1 MSLSSHSSCK
11 DYKVILLVSIVCI
24 IIFCTH
30 VACADNE
37 NGADLSKLSW
47 SVLQIR
53 GDLIWATRENTQ
65 QYCSN
70 KGHDRTNYFLITYSL
85 PFYLNVVICQWNKW
99 SELGKESYY
108 KPHFLRRCMKS
119 ILYIAKEKDL
129 YSLSSGHFQTDF
141 GVITLLNSSQSRLVW
156 IPNK

>member
-1 MSLSSHSSCK
+1 MYPCSMCRQWK
-11 DYKVILLVSIVCI
+11 P
-24 IIFCTH
+24 
-30 VACADNE
+30 
-37 NGADLSKLSW
+37 SW
-47 SVLQIR
+47 SLQIIMICITNQR
-53 GDLIWATRENTQ
+53 RPHLGNTCKNTQ

-99 SELGKESYY
+99 SELGRESYY

-129 YSLSSGHFQTDF
+129 YSLSSGHFETDF